1 MGDIEPKYLEDE
13 KQDWGPVALK
23 GHVVLLAKR
32 DQDERGH
39 SQKPDRPSRDGKRDH
54 LVGNVVV

>member
-13 KQDWGPVALK
+13 NRIEGPKALK
-23 GHVVLLAKR
+23 GHVVLLTKR
-32 DQDERGH
+32 HQDERGH
-39 SQKPDRPSRDGKRDH
+39 SQKPDRPSRAGKRDH